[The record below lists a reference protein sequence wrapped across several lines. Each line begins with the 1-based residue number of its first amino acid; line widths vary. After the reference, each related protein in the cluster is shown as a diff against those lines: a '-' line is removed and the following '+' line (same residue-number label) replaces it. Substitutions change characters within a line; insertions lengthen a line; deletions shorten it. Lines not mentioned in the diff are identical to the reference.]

1 MKIVIAP
8 DSFKDSLSAQGVADA
23 IALGL
28 AEVWPDAQLIKCPM
42 ADGGEGTVE
51 SVLAACDGQLRH
63 AVVQGPLG
71 TTVEAAW
78 GWLPHSHTAIIEMAE
93 ASGLQLVPVDQ
104 RDACISSTFG
114 TGELI
119 RAALDAGAQRIIL
132 AIGGSATN
140 DGGAGAMQALGVK
153 LIDAQGQPLAP
164 GGLAL
169 AQLFRI
175 DLSDID
181 PRLTEVRFDIAADVN
196 NPLCGPHGASAIF
209 GPQKGASPEQVQLLD
224 HALGH
229 FADHCA
235 NVLSKDVRDEPGS
248 GAAGGLGFAAK
259 AFLGAQF
266 KAGVEVVAELVGLA
280 DAVQNA
286 DLVITGEGRFSDRH
300 RRHPGRGLSRAVR
313 TWHRCRVCPGK
324 RADDSGAS
332 LQRSTATV
340 AGAGDRHRARVA
352 DGSSTQSPVGAAA
365 GCDLLILTFK
375 ELPEIK
381 GSQPRFTRQLLQ
393 RVNLIQPP
401 IHTAISGVPVNFD
414 SIAF

>member
-28 AEVWPDAQLIKCPM
+28 AQVWPDAQLIKCPM

-51 SVLAACDGQLRH
+51 SILAACDGELRLNE
-63 AVVQGPLG
+63 VRGPLG
-71 TTVEAAW
+71 ATVNAAW
-78 GWLPHSHTAIIEMAE
+78 GWLPDSHTAIIEMAE
-93 ASGLQLVPVDQ
+93 ASGLQLVPLAQ

-114 TGELI
+114 TGQLI
-119 RAALDAGAQRIIL
+119 RAALDAGAQRVIL

-153 LIDAQGQPLAP
+153 LLDAQGQTLSP

-169 AQLFRI
+169 AQLARV

-181 PRLTEVRFDIAADVN
+181 PRLAQVRFDIAADVN

-209 GPQKGASPEQVQLLD
+209 GPQKGASPAQVEQLD
-224 HALGH
+224 LALGH
-229 FADHCA
+229 FADYCA
-235 NVLSKDVRDEPGS
+235 KALGKDVRDEPGS

-280 DAVQNA
+280 DAVTGA
-286 DLVITGEGRFSDRH
+286 DLVITGEGRFDAQTL
-300 RRHPGRGLSRAVR
+300 RGKTPFGV
-313 TWHRCRVCPGK
+313 
-324 RADDSGAS
+324 
-332 LQRSTATV
+332 
-340 AGAGDRHRARVA
+340 ARVA
-352 DGSSTQSPVGAAA
+352 R
-365 GCDLLILTFK
+365 
-375 ELPEIK
+375 E
-381 GSQPRFTRQLLQ
+381 R
-393 RVNLIQPP
+393 
-401 IHTAISGVPVNFD
+401 GVPVIV
-414 SIAF
+414 IAGTLGEGYQALYEHGIDAAFALASGPMTLEQACAEAPRLLRERATDVARVWRVAKR

>member
-28 AEVWPDAQLIKCPM
+28 AQVWPDAQLIKCPM

-51 SVLAACDGQLRH
+51 SILAACEGELRRT
-63 AVVQGPLG
+63 VVRGPLG
-71 TTVEAAW
+71 AMVDAAW
-78 GWLPHSHTAIIEMAE
+78 GWLPQSHTAIIEMAE
-93 ASGLQLVPVDQ
+93 ASGLQLVPLAQ

-114 TGELI
+114 TGQLI
-119 RAALDAGAQRIIL
+119 RAALEAGAQRVIL

-153 LIDAQGQPLAP
+153 LLDAQGQTLSP

-169 AQLFRI
+169 AQLARV

-181 PRLTEVRFDIAADVN
+181 PRLAQVRFDIAADVD

-209 GPQKGASPEQVQLLD
+209 GPQKGASPEQVQSLD

-235 NVLSKDVRDEPGS
+235 NVLNKDVRDEPGS

-286 DLVITGEGRFSDRH
+286 DLVITGEGRFDAQTL
-300 RRHPGRGLSRAVR
+300 RGK
-313 TWHRCRVCPGK
+313 TPFG
-324 RADDSGAS
+324 
-332 LQRSTATV
+332 V
-340 AGAGDRHRARVA
+340 ARIAR
-352 DGSSTQSPVGAAA
+352 Q
-365 GCDLLILTFK
+365 
-375 ELPEIK
+375 
-381 GSQPRFTRQLLQ
+381 Q
-393 RVNLIQPP
+393 
-401 IHTAISGVPVNFD
+401 GVPVIV
-414 SIAF
+414 IAGTLGEGYQTLYEHGIDAAFALASGPMTLAQACSEAPQLLRERASDIARVWRVASRRS

>member
-51 SVLAACDGQLRH
+51 SILAACEGQLHRTT
-63 AVVQGPLG
+63 VRGPLG
-71 TTVEAAW
+71 TAVDAAW
-78 GWLPHSHTAIIEMAE
+78 GWLPQSHTAIIEMAE
-93 ASGLQLVPVDQ
+93 ASGLQLVAPGK
-104 RDACISSTFG
+104 RDACTSSTFG

-119 RAALDAGAQRIIL
+119 RAALDAGAQRVIL

-153 LIDAQGQPLAP
+153 LLDAQGQTLAP

-169 AQLFRI
+169 AQLTHI
-175 DLSDID
+175 DLSEID

-209 GPQKGASPEQVQLLD
+209 GPQKGASPEQVQQLD
-224 HALGH
+224 AALGH
-229 FADHCA
+229 FSRLCA
-235 NVLSKDVRDEPGS
+235 QALGKDVKDEPGS

-259 AFLGAQF
+259 AFLNAQF

-280 DAVQNA
+280 EAVKGA
-286 DLVITGEGRFSDRH
+286 DLVITGEGRFDAQTL
-300 RRHPGRGLSRAVR
+300 RGKTPFGVARISRE
-313 TWHRCRVCPGK
+313 
-324 RADDSGAS
+324 
-332 LQRSTATV
+332 Q
-340 AGAGDRHRARVA
+340 
-352 DGSSTQSPVGAAA
+352 
-365 GCDLLILTFK
+365 
-375 ELPEIK
+375 
-381 GSQPRFTRQLLQ
+381 
-393 RVNLIQPP
+393 
-401 IHTAISGVPVNFD
+401 GVPVIV
-414 SIAF
+414 IAGTLGEGYQDLYEHGINAAFALASGPMTLEQACAEAPRLLRDRASDIARVWRMATRQT